1 MRTYLG
7 DGGGGGVGGA
17 GGTLTPRGGAVE
29 VDSRILLVQR
39 SSQGERCRTLTGCLA
54 DMREVLF
61 EDWSLEG
68 PRTAL
73 WTMRDMERT
82 GGSPRVAFVR
92 MKTEIAST
100 VKGGDMQAFLQQDL
114 LGELEFLHEVLE
126 IMCSY
131 DQLQVVNLSSGELVC
146 RRIQQ
151 IRSALI
157 SGKSKAKV
165 EHDGLFLGTSKGRF
179 MGIAPVLS
187 SFVADR
193 LRDEQK
199 YMKEKRLLA
208 DEQKQANK

>member
-1 MRTYLG
+1 
-7 DGGGGGVGGA
+7 
-17 GGTLTPRGGAVE
+17 
-29 VDSRILLVQR
+29 
-39 SSQGERCRTLTGCLA
+39 
-54 DMREVLF
+54 
-61 EDWSLEG
+61 
-68 PRTAL
+68 
-73 WTMRDMERT
+73 
-82 GGSPRVAFVR
+82 
-92 MKTEIAST
+92 
-100 VKGGDMQAFLQQDL
+100 
-114 LGELEFLHEVLE
+114 
-126 IMCSY
+126 MCSY

-146 RRIQQ
+146 RRIQK